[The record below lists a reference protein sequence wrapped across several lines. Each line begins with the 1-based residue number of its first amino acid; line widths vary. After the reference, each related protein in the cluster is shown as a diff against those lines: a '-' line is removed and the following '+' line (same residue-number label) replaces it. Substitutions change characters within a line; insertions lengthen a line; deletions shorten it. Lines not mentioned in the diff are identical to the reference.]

1 MKILNFWN
9 VKGGVGKSSLC
20 YLTGEIL
27 RDSGKKVLFLD
38 TDPQRSISKTVL
50 ETLPEQGTLF
60 DVLMRTRSLQDCII
74 DSKGFAI
81 APGSLNLLRIQDSVE
96 QNRIIDELKS
106 LKSKF
111 DYVLVDN
118 QPTWNSIV
126 RATIHAS
133 DRLVMPSMI
142 SIFDLD
148 EVSFSVQEARAVRSN
163 LPISI
168 ILNGVGNADKITN
181 DESDY
186 MESFLASF
194 KGDLAKSRIPRSILV
209 KRIIDRGEALN
220 GKGSTKE
227 KFRLALLS
235 MVQEITESKLKLREV
250 A

>member
-27 RDSGKKVLFLD
+27 RDSGKKILFLD

-50 ETLPEQGTLF
+50 ESLPEQGNLF
-60 DVLMRTRSLQDCII
+60 DVLMRTRSLEDCII
-74 DSKGFAI
+74 ESKGFWI
-81 APGSLNLLRIQDSVE
+81 APGSLNLLRIQESVE
-96 QNRIIDELKS
+96 QNRILDEIKS

-111 DYVLVDN
+111 DYVLIDN

-126 RATIHAS
+126 RATIQAS
-133 DRLVMPSMI
+133 DRLIMPSMI

-148 EVSFSVQEARAVRSN
+148 EVCFSVQEARAVRAN

-186 MESFLASF
+186 MESFLDSF
-194 KGDLAKSRIPRSILV
+194 RCDLAKSRIPRSILV
-209 KRIIDRGEALN
+209 KRIIDRGEALS
-220 GKGSTKE
+220 GKGASKE
-227 KFRLALLS
+227 KFRTALLS
-235 MVQEITESKLKLREV
+235 MVCEITESKLKLREV